1 MKTAVKIVLFL
12 FVFFLATPTIVSVIK
27 KQMDVSAFYSMNEEE
42 TLKEI
47 KEVKAELKFT
57 NYEFAIVP
65 ENTSTLIIS
74 DNQLKH
80 DNVSAVIFSP
90 PPNV

>member
-1 MKTAVKIVLFL
+1 MKIAVKIVLFL
-12 FVFFLATPTIVSVIK
+12 FVFFLATPTIVSVIQK
-27 KQMDVSAFYSMNEEE
+27 KTDVSAFYSMNEEE

-47 KEVKAELKFT
+47 KEIKAELKFPS
-57 NYEFAIVP
+57 YDLVVIP
-65 ENTSTLIIS
+65 EQTSSLIIS
-74 DNQLKH
+74 ENQLKH

>member
-12 FVFFLATPTIVSVIK
+12 FVLFLATPTIVSVIK
-27 KQMDVSAFYSMNEEE
+27 KQTDVSAFYSMNEEE

-47 KEVKAELKFT
+47 KEIKAELKFS
-57 NYEFAIVP
+57 NYELVVIP
-65 ENTSTLIIS
+65 ENTSSLIIS
-74 DNQLKH
+74 DNQLRH
-80 DNVSAVIFSP
+80 DNVSAIIFSP

>member
-12 FVFFLATPTIVSVIK
+12 FLLFLATPTIVSVIK
-27 KQMDVSAFYSMNEEE
+27 KQTDVSAFYSMNEEE

-47 KEVKAELKFT
+47 KEVKANLKFN
-57 NYEFAIVP
+57 NYELVAIP
-65 ENTSTLIIS
+65 ENTSAPIIS
-74 DNQLKH
+74 DNQLRH
-80 DNVSAVIFSP
+80 DNIAAVIFSP

>member
-12 FVFFLATPTIVSVIK
+12 FVLFLATPTIVSVIQ
-27 KQMDVSAFYSMNEEE
+27 KQTDVSGFYSMNEEE

-47 KEVKAELKFT
+47 KEVKAELKLN
-57 NYEFAIVP
+57 NYELLVIS
-65 ENTSTLIIS
+65 ENL
-74 DNQLKH
+74 LKH
-80 DNVSAVIFSP
+80 DNVAAVIFSP